1 MKKYTFIAVAFAA
14 LAAVSCVKD
23 NMGGAE
29 GVVYDATFSDAVD
42 AKATITVGAEQSL
55 VSWET
60 TDRVGIMYGDSNVE
74 YKADQAGASTML
86 SPVSASADA
95 SEVWAV
101 LPYDASATLAGGVIS
116 TTVPAE
122 QPALEG
128 GAFHHLAVAYSTN
141 GTLAFKNVCGLV
153 RVRVTTEGITKVV
166 FAGKASEKVAGD
178 VAITVAAEPAV
189 STGTSETVALVPASG
204 AASIPTGDYFLA
216 VLPQNFASGFTVKA
230 YKGETAVVT
239 KDVAGQVELKR
250 CGVFAGT
257 IREVT
262 ISAIST
268 DFATVGETI
277 TVTGTGFSTTPAD
290 NVVTIGG
297 KATEVT
303 SASATELKVTV
314 PKGLSRNNDYSVDV
328 TVKGASKVSSPK
340 FRYWYL
346 YTYKGGAWVGKWGNR
361 DKDLIGGT
369 GEDASIGRPFFIGI
383 DPNDANKMWVVSNG
397 VSNSGVCWVDITTAQ
412 TMVAYNGSDMN
423 GKYPFGGDFE
433 PSTKTIIH
441 IPYKGITEKKDGE
454 DVYSAPNAVLRYEYG
469 RSDKKDVQTYSG
481 MGAMNNP
488 VDLCFTKIGDL
499 VTKTAANRDDM
510 SLITTLG
517 GLHTVSVGIKPA
529 SLAVDAAQEYI
540 YIGTSGGFAIYR
552 VSIADLSDKNKTT
565 LTPEL
570 IAGTGQTWTDNNNS
584 GNGQAKSATIGDVP
598 GIYYDKSVNYIYF
611 LDMKSKSFKAII
623 PGLGG
628 DWTKATVKTVLEAS
642 VIVGTDVTGGKL
654 VKDSNG
660 NFYQAINSS
669 GKILKLTQE

>member
-29 GVVYDATFSDAVD
+29 GVVYDATFSDAVNV
-42 AKATITVGAEQSL
+42 KATITVGAEQSL

-74 YKADQAGASTML
+74 YKADQAGARTML

-116 TTVPAE
+116 TTLPAE

-128 GAFHHLAVAYSTN
+128 GAFHHLAVAHSTN
-141 GTLAFKNVCGLV
+141 GTLAFRNVCGLV

-216 VLPQNFASGFTVKA
+216 VLPQNFASGFTVTA

-239 KDVAGQVELKR
+239 KDVAGPVELKR

-340 FRYWYL
+340 FRYWYMYNYSVANWL
-346 YTYKGGAWVGKWGNR
+346 GAYQKNEL
-361 DKDLIGGT
+361 KAGT
-369 GEDASIGRPFFIGI
+369 GTSACVGSPYFMAV
-383 DPNDANKMWVVSNG
+383 DPNDSDKLWIISAAGAANSSAGVISASISTGVVTIEKQATS
-397 VSNSGVCWVDITTAQ
+397 
-412 TMVAYNGSDMN
+412 SDT
-423 GKYPFGGDFE
+423 GLIKSPFGGAFKPGSKEIYLALKDNK
-433 PSTKTIIH
+433 SLSIYKCTDKTLTT
-441 IPYKGITEKKDGE
+441 P
-454 DVYSAPNAVLRYEYG
+454 APETL
-469 RSDKKDVQTYSG
+469 
-481 MGAMNNP
+481 NNP
-488 VDLCFTKIGDL
+488 MDVVFTSNGNYYIADRDNNRIVAVVGGETKVCSLGFKPNSLLVDPQENYMYIGSNAGYGLYRVKISDIDKG
-499 VTKTAANRDDM
+499 ANM
-510 SLITTLG
+510 SL
-517 GLHTVSVGIKPA
+517 
-529 SLAVDAAQEYI
+529 E
-540 YIGTSGGFAIYR
+540 R
-552 VSIADLSDKNKTT
+552 
-565 LTPEL
+565 
-570 IAGTGQTWTDNNNS
+570 IAGTGENFSTHT
-584 GNGQAKSATIGDVP
+584 NGSVGQPETATIGNIAGMCFDP
-598 GIYYDKSVNYIYF
+598 TINYLYYFDLKTKIFQVF
-611 LDMKSKSFKAII
+611 I

-628 DWTKATVKTVLEAS
+628 DWSKGTIKTV
-642 VIVGTDVTGGKL
+642 IGTDKSSSFCNQGGEI
-654 VKDSNG
+654 VFANG
-660 NFYQAINSS
+660 NFYVAAKGVQKVL
-669 GKILKLTQE
+669 KISKQ